1 MPPGFEA
8 RVGVQL
14 RQYESVTVF
23 ERIEAGV
30 PPCEGGWRQ
39 SSRHGM
45 EMRRGLSEPSYPC
58 ANLAD
63 SVSLIFIIRKK
74 SPRMLRGAQVSL
86 AGRGLYHFQTMR
98 IAPADAGQ
106 KFPHTRRLEWGLNP
120 LQSLAMR
127 RI

>member
-1 MPPGFEA
+1 
-8 RVGVQL
+8 
-14 RQYESVTVF
+14 
-23 ERIEAGV
+23 
-30 PPCEGGWRQ
+30 
-39 SSRHGM
+39 
-45 EMRRGLSEPSYPC
+45 
-58 ANLAD
+58 
-63 SVSLIFIIRKK
+63 
-74 SPRMLRGAQVSL
+74 MLRGAQVSL

>member
-14 RQYESVTVF
+14 RQYERVTVF
-23 ERIEAGV
+23 ERIEEDV

-63 SVSLIFIIRKK
+63 RVSLIFIIRKK

-106 KFPHTRRLEWGLNP
+106 KFPIPADLNGG
-120 LQSLAMR
+120 
-127 RI
+127 